1 MLSRRF
7 DSLDDPPMQFGHS
20 DNTTQGIR
28 VIVSA
33 EFLPDQ
39 SMPEQRQFLFTYRVS
54 MTNEGERW
62 AKLLSRRWVITD
74 AHGEVRVVEGLGVVG
89 EQPELAPGTAYEYMS
104 GCPMPTDWGTMEG
117 HFVMQRED
125 GETFE
130 AQVGRFFLAPN
141 TRLLASRA

>member
-1 MLSRRF
+1 MK
-7 DSLDDPPMQFGHS
+7 PGHS
-20 DNTTQGIR
+20 DITTQGLR

-33 EFLPDQ
+33 EFLPEQ